1 MIKIFLALALI
12 SLQTFSQTDSSL
24 TLTEIMFNASSG
36 NNEFIELFNL
46 SYNDTIDLDGY
57 KLKYEASAADVIA
70 DTGEGSLLLP
80 RSFAVVL
87 EADYD
92 FANGIYNSIIPANA
106 LILKI
111 TDNAFGSSGM
121 ANTSSRTIALLRPN
135 NDTLETYLYSA
146 NNGSAFSDE
155 KITINKSN
163 IATNWNNALYV
174 NGTPGKKNS
183 VTPNQIDLSLHKLFV
198 SNNSVILGET
208 FAINC
213 VVKNIGTISVS
224 NFEVKYFHDLNKDSL
239 AQSPEEIFLLQV
251 LSLAA
256 GDSIEINFPYANQ
269 TAGTNIFIAKATAA
283 GDEDSSNNI
292 SFTNMFG
299 VTINEIRNDIVI
311 NEIMYAPASPQP
323 EWIEIYNRSN
333 KTINLKNYKLA
344 DAADTT
350 VITSQSINLL
360 PQEFAVIAKDSSINN
375 FYNFASKLIVKN
387 IPTLNNDVDEVILI
401 DSINRVIDSLQYRS
415 VWGGGAGFSLERVNA
430 DLPATDSTNW
440 KTAVRQKA
448 TPGKKNS
455 ATKKDFDV
463 AVAEILFSPSA
474 PLKGEQVS
482 IKTELNN
489 LGNNNAIFSVKLFES
504 TLRDSIPNLF
514 LEESAQINLTANDS
528 SSHTF
533 NFNIVSLQSER
544 MFIVKINFASDED
557 TLNNIAVGNISPGF
571 AAGSIVVNEIMYSPI
586 NGEPEWIEIY
596 NNSGD
601 TIPLNNWKI
610 SDVVTT
616 PVSSTIQN
624 ILLAPKTY
632 CVFAKD
638 SALFLYH
645 QSIPSDVAIV
655 SLATLN
661 NDKDGV
667 VLKDD
672 RGITIDSVFFISS
685 WGGTSGY
692 SLERKIFSDP
702 SNNQSNWASS
712 VDIEY
717 STPGRVNSNAPKKY
731 DLSLSSVS
739 SEPRFPVAGDD
750 VAIKAVVKNA
760 GTKLSNV
767 FLVKIFIITNGG
779 VDSLFDSVSGAAIP
793 SGDSLAIQSEKKIT
807 NIQSSLNIKIS
818 IEMNDDEDLFNNSLV
833 KMISIGEKNKSV
845 LISEIMYA
853 PRGAEPEWIELY
865 NNSNSILNLKNWS
878 IGDFLPSATK
888 TIISSQDYFLPADS
902 FVVIAKDS
910 SLQNYYSIDSK
921 KIIVA
926 SFASLSNS
934 ADGVFVYDYRNAIID
949 SVIYKSEW
957 GGQNGNSLE
966 RIFFEKNSN
975 DSSNWFS
982 SLDGER
988 ATPARVN
995 SLSTI
1000 STIDHSKLVINEIMY
1015 DPDIDNCEYVELY
1028 NPTSDSFNIGGWKLV
1043 ESGKNYFLSDS
1054 LRHIRAGEYF
1064 LIASDSMILN
1074 KYSIAGYKN
1083 ILILNSSSFSLSN
1096 SGEILYVK
1104 NLYGKIIDS
1113 VEYAPDW
1120 HNKNFPATKNISLE
1134 RINANIN
1141 GNEKMNWSSS
1151 VSNSGGTPGASNSIN
1166 ISHEKF
1172 SSGLTIFPNPFSPD
1186 DDGFE
1191 DFTQINYTLPY
1202 SIAQIRIRIY
1212 DSKGRFIR
1220 TLVDAY
1226 PAGASGSIIFDGKDE
1241 SGSALRIGIY
1251 IIYFEAVDQNSGA
1264 ETKLKSAVVVARKL

>member
-1 MIKIFLALALI
+1 M
-12 SLQTFSQTDSSL
+12 FSQADSSL

-46 SYNDTIDLDGY
+46 SYNDTIDLNGY
-57 KLKYEASAADVIA
+57 KLKYETSAADVIA
-70 DTGEGSLLLP
+70 DTIEGTLLLP

-87 EADYD
+87 EADYN
-92 FANGIYNSIIPANA
+92 FTNGIYNSIIPANA

-155 KITINKSN
+155 KIIINKNN
-163 IATNWNNALYV
+163 IAANWGNALFA

-183 VTPNQIDLSLHKLFV
+183 VTPNQIDLSLRKMFV
-198 SNNSVILGET
+198 SNNNVILGET
-208 FAINC
+208 FAISC
-213 VVKNIGTISVS
+213 VVKNIGANSVS
-224 NFEVKYFHDLNKDSL
+224 NFEIKYFHDLNKDSL
-239 AQSPEEIFLLQV
+239 AQSPEEIFLQQV
-251 LSLAA
+251 STLAA
-256 GDSIEINFPYANQ
+256 GDSIEINFPYANH
-269 TAGTNIFIAKATAA
+269 TAGKNIFIARVFAA

-311 NEIMYAPASPQP
+311 NEIMYAPTSPEP
-323 EWIEIYNRSN
+323 EWIEVFNRSN
-333 KTINLKNYKLA
+333 KIISLKNYKLA
-344 DAADTT
+344 DAADTA
-350 VITSQSINLL
+350 VITNQSINLL

-375 FYNFASKLIVKN
+375 FYSFAAVLIVKN
-387 IPTLNNDVDEVILI
+387 IPTLNNDVDKVILI
-401 DSINRVIDSLQYRS
+401 DSINRAIDSLQYRS
-415 VWGGGAGFSLERVNA
+415 AWGGGSGFSLERVNA

-455 ATKKDFDV
+455 ATQKDFDV
-463 AVAEILFSPSA
+463 AVASISFSPLA
-474 PLKGEQVS
+474 PLKGEQVF
-482 IKTELNN
+482 IKTEVKN
-489 LGNNNAIFSVKLFES
+489 LGKNSATFSVKLFES

-514 LEESAQINLTANDS
+514 LEESAQLVLSANDS
-528 SSHTF
+528 STHTF
-533 NFNIVSLQSER
+533 NFNIASLQSER
-544 MFIVKINFASDED
+544 MFVAKINFAPDED
-557 TLNNIAVGNISPGF
+557 TLNNNGVGNISPGF

-586 NGEPEWIEIY
+586 NGEPEWIEIF
-596 NNSGD
+596 NNSND

-616 PVSSTIQN
+616 PVSAIIKN
-624 ILLAPKTY
+624 IFLAPKSY
-632 CVFAKD
+632 CVLAKD
-638 SALFLYH
+638 SSIFFYH
-645 QSIPSDVAIV
+645 QSIPSKVAILP
-655 SLATLN
+655 LATLN

-672 RGITIDSVFFISS
+672 RGITIDSVFFFSS
-685 WGGTSGY
+685 WGGASGF

-702 SNNQSNWASS
+702 SNNQLNWASS

-717 STPGRVNSNAPKKY
+717 STPGRVNSAAPKNY
-731 DLSLSSVS
+731 DLAITSFS
-739 SEPRFPVAGDD
+739 SEPKFPVAGDD
-750 VAIKAVVKNA
+750 VAIKVTVKNA
-760 GTKLSNV
+760 GTKLSNA
-767 FLVKIFIITNGG
+767 FGVKIFIITNGG
-779 VDSLFDSVSGAAIP
+779 VDSLFDSVSSAAIAA
-793 SGDSLAIQSEKKIT
+793 GDSIEIQSAKKII
-807 NIQSSLNIKIS
+807 NIQSSLNLKIS
-818 IEMNDDEDLFNNSLV
+818 VEMIGDENLFNNS
-833 KMISIGEKNKSV
+833 MIKTIAIGEKNKSV

-853 PRGAEPEWIELY
+853 PRGAEPEWIEIY
-865 NNSNSILNLKNWS
+865 NNSSAALNLKNWS
-878 IGDFLPSATK
+878 IGDFLPNATK
-888 TIISSQDYFLPADS
+888 TILSSQDYFLPADS

-910 SLQNYYSIDSK
+910 SLPNFYSIDSK

-926 SFASLSNS
+926 SFSSLSNS
-934 ADGVFVYDYRNAIID
+934 SDGVFVYDYRDAIID

-957 GGQNGNSLE
+957 GGQNGKSLE
-966 RIFFEKNSN
+966 RIFFDKSSN

-995 SLSTI
+995 SLSII
-1000 STIDHSKLVINEIMY
+1000 SIIDNSKLVINEIMY
-1015 DPDIDNCEYVELY
+1015 DPDIDNCEYVEFY
-1028 NPTSDSFNIGGWKLV
+1028 NPTADSFNIGGWKLV

-1074 KYSIAGYKN
+1074 KYSLAGYNN
-1083 ILILNSSSFSLSN
+1083 ISILNSSSFSLSN
-1096 SGEILYVK
+1096 SGEILIVK

-1113 VEYAPDW
+1113 VEYKPNW

-1134 RINANIN
+1134 RINANI
-1141 GNEKMNWSSS
+1141 GSAEKMNWSSS
-1151 VSNSGGTPGASNSIN
+1151 VSNNGGTPGASNSIN
-1166 ISHEKF
+1166 ISNEKF

-1191 DFTQINYTLPY
+1191 DFTQINYALPY
-1202 SIAQIRIRIY
+1202 SIAQIRVRIY
-1212 DSKGRFIR
+1212 DSKGRFVR

-1226 PAGASGSIIFDGKDE
+1226 PAGAAGSIIFDGKDE
-1241 SGSALRIGIY
+1241 SGNALRIGIY